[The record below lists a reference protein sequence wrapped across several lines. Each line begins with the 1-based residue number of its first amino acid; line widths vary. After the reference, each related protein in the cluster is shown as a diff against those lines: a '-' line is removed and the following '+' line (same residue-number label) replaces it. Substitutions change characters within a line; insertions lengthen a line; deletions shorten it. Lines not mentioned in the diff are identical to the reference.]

1 VPALTSNPE
10 LLLRAFVETAK
21 DLFPTPADPRPW
33 LRALRNEALTGKS
46 TRVDEVLSNLQ
57 DWGASNVAHQGSA
70 TNWIRELSAVVVAE
84 LCQAALDQLTA
95 EAAGISGTART
106 TFGAFD
112 SEPSTLG

>member
-1 VPALTSNPE
+1 MPALASNPE

-21 DLFPTPADPRPW
+21 DLFPTPADPKPW
-33 LRALRNEALTGKS
+33 LKALRNEALTGKT

-70 TNWIRELSAVVVAE
+70 TNWMRELSAVVIAE

-95 EAAGISGTART
+95 EAAGLAGTGRT
-106 TFGAFD
+106 TFAAFD
-112 SEPSTLG
+112 SQPSELG